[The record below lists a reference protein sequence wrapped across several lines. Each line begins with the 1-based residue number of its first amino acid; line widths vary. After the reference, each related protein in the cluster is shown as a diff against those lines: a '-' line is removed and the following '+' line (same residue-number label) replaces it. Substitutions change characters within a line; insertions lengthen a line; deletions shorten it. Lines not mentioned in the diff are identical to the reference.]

1 MGNIINKN
9 TNKHHFNQIQDMVI
23 KQQNL
28 IEKQTIIIE
37 NIQNEREN
45 LNIEIETLKEY
56 LNEDTKQR
64 LYRMNNKN
72 KELFSDTI
80 DNFVENWYSEN
91 DKEIDIGVIADL
103 PIIGEIDVL
112 PDKIEKYIY
121 KNILHIMFSALRE
134 LDVNVM
140 GTNVSL
146 TLNPSIN
153 NKK

>member
-64 LYRMNNKN
+64 LYRMNNNN
-72 KELFSDTI
+72 KELFSDNI

>member
-28 IEKQTIIIE
+28 IDKQTIIIE

>member
-28 IEKQTIIIE
+28 IDKQTIIIE

-64 LYRMNNKN
+64 LYRMNNRN
-72 KELFSDTI
+72 KELFSDNI

-91 DKEIDIGVIADL
+91 DKEIDEMRLA
-103 PIIGEIDVL
+103 
-112 PDKIEKYIY
+112 
-121 KNILHIMFSALRE
+121 SAR
-134 LDVNVM
+134 
-140 GTNVSL
+140 
-146 TLNPSIN
+146 
-153 NKK
+153 KKL

>member
-72 KELFSDTI
+72 KELFSDNI